1 MIDDLIKLI
10 MKLQAENH
18 EVVLNIDVNES
29 FDSGK
34 GGVAKLISITKLIDP
49 IACTHGSKNIP
60 NTHQRGTKIIDFIFI
75 SPKLY
80 KYQRACGITQF
91 NQVSPSDHR
100 GSFIDVDLIAYQQ
113 NKF

>member
-29 FDSGK
+29 FDSRK